1 MKTIMVASIF
11 GIILFAASAYTSW
24 YLLNQQ
30 KMIETATQKVDE
42 GPLETVEPPPAKDQ
56 DPDDPEPLEQL
67 PVALR
72 PKTPMTVDAVLDL
85 SRSIQMREEKLLK
98 REALVKK
105 NEKRLQMLFQDLETK
120 HKELVAFEE
129 AIDSK
134 LTAARETL
142 DAIKLETS
150 QRDAQRNTMNASAPL
165 NAPGDAQDDG
175 PDPLDEKVEAIREWF
190 SGLKAEQASVYL
202 TELANRGDLELAA
215 RLLNTAKQRN
225 IPKILSAIKN
235 KTLEMQL
242 MDELMSMKQ

>member
-30 KMIETATQKVDE
+30 KMIEAASQQVDE

-85 SRSIQMREEKLLK
+85 SRSIQLREEALLE
-98 REALVKK
+98 RETLVKK
-105 NEKRLQMLFQDLETK
+105 NEKRIQMLFKDLETR

-134 LTAARETL
+134 LAAAQDTL

-150 QRDAQRNTMNASAPL
+150 QRDTQRSLLADSSSVSAANDNT
-165 NAPGDAQDDG
+165 DETD
-175 PDPLDEKVEAIREWF
+175 DPLADKVEAIREWF